1 MNYLLQNSD
10 EEHPITVNQMI
21 QYLESNGIAAERKSI
36 YDDIEALRTFGM
48 DIEECK
54 RGRVFG
60 YYVASRTFE
69 LPELKLLV
77 DSVQSSKFIT
87 HKKTASLIKKIET
100 LASVHSAQLLHR
112 QVFVKNR
119 IKTMNESIYYNVD
132 EIHNGISNNR
142 KIRFL
147 YFEYNVAKE
156 RQYRHG
162 GAYYVVS
169 PFAMTWDDEN
179 YYLVAYDSEAG
190 IIKHYRVDKMEKI
203 STLDEERDG
212 QEVYQ
217 ALDMA
222 VYAGSATLFLLTASF
237 PLLMWVLMLV
247 NLVPGF
253 SVEGVAELLAD
264 FLPQIPEIQT
274 AILGLL
280 QNLSGQSAQF
290 VASLAVLTTIV
301 SASGGMNALQIGL
314 QRLTPGSHRT
324 FLNRLLAIGYTF
336 VFELLLLVMLALQGM
351 HSLFTR
357 FADTLP
363 LFRHYAAIVA
373 PLQRVASIGRI
384 VSVPLLFG
392 LLLLIYTYVPG
403 GRRTPRSQLP
413 GTIFATAGWLVFS
426 RVFSFYILHF
436 WRLSYI
442 YGSLTAVILIILWLY
457 VIINLLFIGAGINA
471 EMNGK
476 TEQ

>member
-1 MNYLLQNSD
+1 MKQKPPRWVQITAAVLRRYL
-10 EEHPITVNQMI
+10 
-21 QYLESNGIAAERKSI
+21 
-36 YDDIEALRTFGM
+36 
-48 DIEECK
+48 
-54 RGRVFG
+54 
-60 YYVASRTFE
+60 
-69 LPELKLLV
+69 
-77 DSVQSSKFIT
+77 
-87 HKKTASLIKKIET
+87 
-100 LASVHSAQLLHR
+100 
-112 QVFVKNR
+112 
-119 IKTMNESIYYNVD
+119 
-132 EIHNGISNNR
+132 
-142 KIRFL
+142 
-147 YFEYNVAKE
+147 
-156 RQYRHG
+156 
-162 GAYYVVS
+162 
-169 PFAMTWDDEN
+169 
-179 YYLVAYDSEAG
+179 
-190 IIKHYRVDKMEKI
+190 
-203 STLDEERDG
+203 
-212 QEVYQ
+212 

-336 VFELLLLVMLALQGM
+336 VFELLLL
-351 HSLFTR
+351 
-357 FADTLP
+357 
-363 LFRHYAAIVA
+363 
-373 PLQRVASIGRI
+373 
-384 VSVPLLFG
+384 
-392 LLLLIYTYVPG
+392 LIYTYVPG

-426 RVFSFYILHF
+426 RVFSFYIVHF

>member
-1 MNYLLQNSD
+1 MKQKPPRWVQITAAVLRRYL
-10 EEHPITVNQMI
+10 
-21 QYLESNGIAAERKSI
+21 
-36 YDDIEALRTFGM
+36 
-48 DIEECK
+48 
-54 RGRVFG
+54 
-60 YYVASRTFE
+60 
-69 LPELKLLV
+69 
-77 DSVQSSKFIT
+77 
-87 HKKTASLIKKIET
+87 
-100 LASVHSAQLLHR
+100 
-112 QVFVKNR
+112 
-119 IKTMNESIYYNVD
+119 
-132 EIHNGISNNR
+132 
-142 KIRFL
+142 
-147 YFEYNVAKE
+147 
-156 RQYRHG
+156 
-162 GAYYVVS
+162 
-169 PFAMTWDDEN
+169 
-179 YYLVAYDSEAG
+179 
-190 IIKHYRVDKMEKI
+190 
-203 STLDEERDG
+203 
-212 QEVYQ
+212 
-217 ALDMA
+217 ALDMT

-457 VIINLLFIGAGINA
+457 VIINLLFLGAGLNA
-471 EMNGK
+471 EINGK

>member
-1 MNYLLQNSD
+1 MKQKPPRWVQITAAVLRRYL
-10 EEHPITVNQMI
+10 
-21 QYLESNGIAAERKSI
+21 
-36 YDDIEALRTFGM
+36 
-48 DIEECK
+48 
-54 RGRVFG
+54 
-60 YYVASRTFE
+60 
-69 LPELKLLV
+69 
-77 DSVQSSKFIT
+77 
-87 HKKTASLIKKIET
+87 
-100 LASVHSAQLLHR
+100 
-112 QVFVKNR
+112 
-119 IKTMNESIYYNVD
+119 
-132 EIHNGISNNR
+132 
-142 KIRFL
+142 
-147 YFEYNVAKE
+147 
-156 RQYRHG
+156 
-162 GAYYVVS
+162 
-169 PFAMTWDDEN
+169 
-179 YYLVAYDSEAG
+179 
-190 IIKHYRVDKMEKI
+190 
-203 STLDEERDG
+203 
-212 QEVYQ
+212 
-217 ALDMA
+217 ALDMT

-351 HSLFTR
+351 HSLFAR

-363 LFRHYAAIVA
+363 FFRHYAAIVA

-403 GRRTPRSQLP
+403 GRPAAGHDLCNGGVAGLLP
-413 GTIFATAGWLVFS
+413 CVLVLHPAFLAPVVYLRLADGGHSDYFVAVCDHQSSVHRGRDQRGGERENGAMTA
-426 RVFSFYILHF
+426 
-436 WRLSYI
+436 
-442 YGSLTAVILIILWLY
+442 A
-457 VIINLLFIGAGINA
+457 A
-471 EMNGK
+471 
-476 TEQ
+476 